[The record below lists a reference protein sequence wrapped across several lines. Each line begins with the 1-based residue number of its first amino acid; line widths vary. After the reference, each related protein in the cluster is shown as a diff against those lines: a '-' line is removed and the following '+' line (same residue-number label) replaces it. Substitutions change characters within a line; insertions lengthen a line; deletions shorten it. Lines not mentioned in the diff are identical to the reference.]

1 MPGGAQCRLDSCTP
15 VGVTPVWFVRARACV
30 CVYVYMSAMYVFDNI
45 VYDAGDDG
53 RSTPGRGHN
62 IPAHP

>member
-1 MPGGAQCRLDSCTP
+1 M
-15 VGVTPVWFVRARACV
+15 WFVRSRVCVCV
-30 CVYVYMSAMYVFDNI
+30 CVYVYMCAMYVFDNI

-62 IPAHP
+62 NPAHSRPLPFV

>member
-1 MPGGAQCRLDSCTP
+1 MVCAC
-15 VGVTPVWFVRARACV
+15 ACV
-30 CVYVYMSAMYVFDNI
+30 CVYVDMCAMYVFDNI

-62 IPAHP
+62 NPAYSYPLPLCVK

>member
-1 MPGGAQCRLDSCTP
+1 MMMMR
-15 VGVTPVWFVRARACV
+15 VRARVCV

-53 RSTPGRGHN
+53 RSPGVGQ
-62 IPAHP
+62 PAHSRPLPLCVK

>member
-1 MPGGAQCRLDSCTP
+1 MMMMR
-15 VGVTPVWFVRARACV
+15 VRARVCV

-62 IPAHP
+62 NPAYSCPLPQCVK